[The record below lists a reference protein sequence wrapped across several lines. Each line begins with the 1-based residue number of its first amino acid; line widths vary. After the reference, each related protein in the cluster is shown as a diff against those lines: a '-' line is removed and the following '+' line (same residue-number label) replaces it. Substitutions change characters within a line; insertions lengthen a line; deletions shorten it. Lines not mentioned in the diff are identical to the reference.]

1 MSADG
6 KRMIENSDRGITLNK
21 QLAWGMLCVIVSLV
35 WYGGSTVQ
43 GLRAATENL
52 DKATAEIR
60 VTASDDRRS
69 NNLLADR
76 VRILESNQ
84 SRQEA
89 VNEAL
94 KLSVEEVKVAQR
106 ETNSLLRQLIEGQR
120 K

>member
-1 MSADG
+1 MSTDG

-21 QLAWGMLCVIVSLV
+21 QLAWSILAAIVTLV
-35 WYGGSTVQ
+35 WYGGSTIQ
-43 GLRAATENL
+43 GLRGSTENL
-52 DKATAEIR
+52 DKAIVETR
-60 VTASDDRRS
+60 VFIADDRRT

-76 VRILESNQ
+76 VRLLESNQ

-94 KLSVEEVKVAQR
+94 KLSVEEVKVTQR
-106 ETNSLLRQLIEGQR
+106 ETNNLLRQIIEGQR